1 MKVIK
6 RNGKSEEVRFDLI
19 TDRIKTLLQPD
30 LNIDPI
36 PIAQKVTSRLR
47 NNMTTRELDDLSSQI
62 CMNLSE
68 KNPEYG
74 VLAARIAIDNHQK
87 NTKYTMLQVTEQ
99 LYNNINITGKHSP
112 LVSKELYDIIV
123 SK

>member
-47 NNMTTRELDDLSSQI
+47 DNMTTRELDDLSSQI

-87 NTKYTMLQVTEQ
+87 IL
-99 LYNNINITGKHSP
+99 NIQCYKLLKNFT
-112 LVSKELYDIIV
+112 II
-123 SK
+123 

>member
-47 NNMTTRELDDLSSQI
+47 DNMTTRQLDDLSSQI

-68 KNPEYG
+68 KN
-74 VLAARIAIDNHQK
+74 RICFH
-87 NTKYTMLQVTEQ
+87 E
-99 LYNNINITGKHSP
+99 ITQRPTLK
-112 LVSKELYDIIV
+112 KIV
-123 SK
+123 R